1 MEEKKEETELQ
12 HKHLPSIKE
21 ERIQFNMNPVIVVH
35 GGAGRIFK
43 EREDG
48 SRSGVT
54 GAALKGYSILKCG
67 GSALDA
73 VEAAVVVMEDD
84 PHFNAGCGSV
94 LNEKGEVEM
103 DAIIMDGKNL
113 ASGAVSAVKCIANP
127 IKLARLVMEKTD
139 HMLLTDQ
146 GASTFA
152 RTMGVPEVPG
162 EKLITERS
170 LERWKK
176 NLEADSNPQ
185 EFQKDLGTVGAVAVD
200 SAGNVA
206 CATST
211 GGLTN
216 KRVGRVGDTACI
228 GSGGYADNNVGATST
243 TGHGESIMKVV
254 LARLILYHM
263 EQGKSPEDAADA
275 ALNCMKTRVGGLG
288 GVIVISSSGD
298 WAARFS
304 TKQMSW
310 ATIKD
315 DQLQCGIYDGE
326 RHTQSA
332 EEALSSLGS

>member
-1 MEEKKEETELQ
+1 MKKR
-12 HKHLPSIKE
+12 KRFK
-21 ERIQFNMNPVIVVH
+21 NMKPVIVVH

-43 EREDG
+43 EREEG
-48 SRSGVT
+48 SRSGVIR
-54 GAALKGYSILKCG
+54 AALKGYNILKEG
-67 GSALDA
+67 GNALDA
-73 VEAAVVVMEDD
+73 VEEAVVVMEED

-113 ASGAVSAVKCIANP
+113 SSGAVSAVKCIANP

-146 GASTFA
+146 GALAFA
-152 RTMGVPEVPG
+152 KAMGVSEVPG

-200 SAGNVA
+200 HAGNVA

-228 GSGGYADNNVGATST
+228 GCGGYADNNVGAVST

-254 LARLILYHM
+254 LARLVLYHM

-275 ALNCMKTRVGGLG
+275 ALDCMKTRVGGLG
-288 GVIVISSSGD
+288 GIIVISNSGD

-310 ATIKD
+310 ATVKD
-315 DQLQCGIYDGE
+315 DQVQCGIYVGE
-326 RHTQSA
+326 KHTQSVA
-332 EEALSSLGS
+332 KASSSTGS

>member
-1 MEEKKEETELQ
+1 MK
-12 HKHLPSIKE
+12 
-21 ERIQFNMNPVIVVH
+21 PVIVVH

-48 SRSGVT
+48 SRSGVIR
-54 GAALKGYSILKCG
+54 AALKGYSILKQG

-73 VEAAVVVMEDD
+73 VEQAVALMEDD

-94 LNEKGEVEM
+94 LNQKGEVEM

-127 IKLARLVMEKTD
+127 IKLARLVMEKTE
-139 HMLLTDQ
+139 HMLLTDY
-146 GASTFA
+146 GAQCFA
-152 RTMGVPEVPG
+152 KAMGVPEIPG

-170 LERWKK
+170 RERWMK
-176 NLEADSNPQ
+176 NLEPDSNPHK
-185 EFQKDLGTVGAVAVD
+185 FQTDLGTVGAVAID
-200 SAGNVA
+200 SEGNVA

-211 GGLTN
+211 GGLAN
-216 KRVGRVGDTACI
+216 KLVGRVGDTACI
-228 GSGGYADNNVGATST
+228 
-243 TGHGESIMKVV
+243 GHGESIMKVV

-263 EQGKSPEDAADA
+263 EQGMSPEEASDT

-288 GVIVISSSGD
+288 GVIVVSNSGD

-310 ATIKD
+310 ATVKD
-315 DQLQCGIYDGE
+315 DQLYYGIYTGE
-326 RHTQSA
+326 RLTKSF
-332 EEALSSLGS
+332 EEALTSEGF